1 MLDSNRLDGKV
12 ALITGAGGEI
22 GRATARLMAAR
33 GARIVAVDRD
43 SAALEALGAD
53 LGDALVS
60 ALAADVTDEA
70 AVRRYVAAAKAAAG
84 RIDVFFNNAG
94 IEGPVHRI
102 TEFPLDDFQRVLAV
116 NVTGVF
122 LGMKHVIP
130 VMLESGGGSIINT
143 SSTAGLR
150 GTGGLCAY
158 VASKHAV
165 IGLTRSAAAE
175 WAEHG
180 IRINC
185 INPGPIEGRM
195 IKSLEHSLSPDAPE
209 AAAQAI
215 AARIPAGRYGSP
227 EEVATLVAF
236 LASDDARYIN
246 GAVHAVDGG
255 RTAV

>member
-22 GRATARLMAAR
+22 GRATALLMAAR

-43 SAALEALGAD
+43 SAALDQLGED
-53 LGDALVS
+53 LGNALLAALV
-60 ALAADVTDEA
+60 ADVTDEA
-70 AVRRYVAAAKAAAG
+70 AVSGYVAAAKAAAG

-94 IEGPVHRI
+94 IEGPAHPVPD
-102 TEFPLDDFQRVLAV
+102 FPLVDFQRVLA
-116 NVTGVF
+116 G
-122 LGMKHVIP
+122 
-130 VMLESGGGSIINT
+130 GGGSIINT

-150 GTGGLCAY
+150 GSGGLCAY

-165 IGLTRSAAAE
+165 IGLTRSAADE
-175 WAEHG
+175 WAAHN

-185 INPGPIEGRM
+185 VNPGPIEGRM
-195 IKSLEHSLSPDAPE
+195 MQSIEQNLEPGNNGTV
-209 AAAQAI
+209 AAAI
-215 AARIPAGRYGSP
+215 AAANPARRYGLP

-236 LASDDARYIN
+236 LASDDARYIH
-246 GAVHAVDGG
+246 GAIHAVDGG

>member
-1 MLDSNRLDGKV
+1 MLDSNRLDGKC
-12 ALITGAGGEI
+12 ALVTGAGGEI
-22 GRATARLMAAR
+22 GSATARLMAAR

-43 SAALEALGAD
+43 SAALDALGAE
-53 LGDALVS
+53 LGA
-60 ALAADVTDEA
+60 AMLAGVVADVTDEA
-70 AVRRYVAAAKAAAG
+70 AVRGYVAQAKAAAG
-84 RIDVFFNNAG
+84 QIDVFFNNAG
-94 IEGPVHRI
+94 IVGPVHKLPD
-102 TEFPLDDFQRVLAV
+102 FPLDDFERVLAI

-130 VMLESGGGSIINT
+130 AMLEHGGGSIINT

-165 IGLTRSAAAE
+165 IGLTRTAADE
-175 WAEHG
+175 WAAHG

-185 INPGPIEGRM
+185 VNPGPIEGRM
-195 IKSLEHSLSPDAPE
+195 MQHIERGLMPGDNGAV
-209 AAAQAI
+209 ADAI
-215 AARIPAGRYGSP
+215 AAANPARRYGLP

-236 LASDDARYIN
+236 LASDDARYIH

>member
-43 SAALEALGAD
+43 SAALDQLGAD
-53 LGDALVS
+53 LGDALLA
-60 ALAADVTDEA
+60 ALVADVTDEE
-70 AVRRYVAAAKAAAG
+70 AVRGYVAAATAAAG

-94 IEGPVHRI
+94 IEGPAHPVPD
-102 TEFPLDDFQRVLAV
+102 FPLVDFQRVLAV

-130 VMLESGGGSIINT
+130 VMLAGGGGSIINT

-150 GTGGLCAY
+150 GSGGLCAY

-165 IGLTRSAAAE
+165 IGLTRSAADE
-175 WAEHG
+175 WAAHN

-185 INPGPIEGRM
+185 VNPGPIEGRM
-195 IKSLEHSLSPDAPE
+195 MQSIEQNLQPGNNGTV
-209 AAAQAI
+209 AAAI
-215 AARIPAGRYGSP
+215 VAASPARRYGLP

-236 LASDDARYIN
+236 LASDDARYIH
-246 GAVHAVDGG
+246 GAIHAVDGG

>member
-43 SAALEALGAD
+43 VAVLETLGAD
-53 LGDALVS
+53 LGDALVA
-60 ALAADVTDEA
+60 ALPADVTDEA
-70 AVRRYVAAAKAAAG
+70 AVRGYVAAAIAAAG

-94 IEGPVHRI
+94 IEGPVHPVPDL
-102 TEFPLDDFQRVLAV
+102 PLADFERVLAV

-130 VMLESGGGSIINT
+130 AMLESGGSIINT

-150 GTGGLCAY
+150 GSGGLCAY

-175 WAEHG
+175 WAQHG

-185 INPGPIEGRM
+185 VNPGPIEGRM
-195 IKSLEHSLSPDAPE
+195 IRSIEQGLEPGNNGTV
-209 AAAQAI
+209 AAALS
-215 AARIPAGRYGSP
+215 AANPARRYGRP
-227 EEVATLVAF
+227 EEVAALVAF
-236 LASDDARYIN
+236 LASDDASYIN

>member
-43 SAALEALGAD
+43 GAALEALGAE
-53 LGDALVS
+53 LGDALVV

-70 AVRRYVAAAKAAAG
+70 AVRGYVATAKASAG

-94 IEGPVHRI
+94 IEGPVHQI
-102 TEFPLDDFQRVLAV
+102 PDFPLKEFERVLAV

-130 VMLESGGGSIINT
+130 VMLEGGGGSIINT

-165 IGLTRSAAAE
+165 IGLTRSAADE
-175 WAEHG
+175 WAARG

-185 INPGPIEGRM
+185 VNPGPIEGRM
-195 IKSLEHSLSPDAPE
+195 MQSIEQGLQPGDNGSV
-209 AAAQAI
+209 AAAI
-215 AARIPAGRYGSP
+215 AAANPARRYGLP
-227 EEVATLVAF
+227 EEVAALVAF
-236 LASDDARYIN
+236 LASDDASYIH
-246 GAVHAVDGG
+246 GAVHSVDGG

>member
-1 MLDSNRLDGKV
+1 MLDSNRLDGKF

-22 GRATARLMAAR
+22 GSATARLMAAR
-33 GARIVAVDRD
+33 GASVVAVDRD
-43 SAALEALGAD
+43 AAALEALRAEMGGSLLAALVAD
-53 LGDALVS
+53 VSDEASVRGYVGDAV
-60 ALAADVTDEA
+60 
-70 AVRRYVAAAKAAAG
+70 AAAG

-94 IEGPVHRI
+94 IEGPAWRLPDY
-102 TEFPLDDFQRVLAV
+102 PLEDFQRVLAV

-130 VMLESGGGSIINT
+130 AMLASGGGSIINT

-150 GTGGLCAY
+150 GSGGLCAY

-165 IGLTRSAAAE
+165 IGLTRSAADE

-185 INPGPIEGRM
+185 VNPGPIEGRM
-195 IKSLEHSLSPDAPE
+195 MQSIEQGLQPGNNGAV
-209 AAAQAI
+209 AAAI
-215 AARIPAGRYGSP
+215 AASNPARRYGLP

-236 LASDDARYIN
+236 LASDDARYIH

>member
-1 MLDSNRLDGKV
+1 MLDSNRLEGKI

-22 GRATARLMAAR
+22 GSATARLMAAR
-33 GARIVAVDRD
+33 GAKIVAVDRD
-43 SAALEALGAD
+43 TASLDVLAAQ
-53 LGDALVS
+53 LGDNLLARLV
-60 ALAADVTDEA
+60 ADVTDEG
-70 AVRRYVAAAKAAAG
+70 AVRGYVAQAMAAGG

-94 IEGPVHRI
+94 IEGPAHPI
-102 TEFPLDDFQRVLAV
+102 PDYPLDAFQRVLAV

-130 VMLESGGGSIINT
+130 AMLAGGGGSIINT

-158 VASKHAV
+158 IASKHAV
-165 IGLTRSAAAE
+165 IGLTRSAADE
-175 WAEHG
+175 WAAHG

-185 INPGPIEGRM
+185 VNPGPIEGRM
-195 IKSLEHSLSPDAPE
+195 MQSIEQGLAPGNNGTV
-209 AAAQAI
+209 AAAI
-215 AARIPAGRYGSP
+215 SAANPARRYGLP

-236 LASDDARYIN
+236 LASDDARYIH

>member
-12 ALITGAGGEI
+12 VLITGAGGEI

-43 SAALEALGAD
+43 NAALEALAAE
-53 LGDALVS
+53 LGEALLAALV
-60 ALAADVTDEA
+60 ADVTDEA
-70 AVRRYVAAAKAAAG
+70 AVRGYVAAAMAAAG

-94 IEGPVHRI
+94 IEGPVHPVP
-102 TEFPLDDFQRVLAV
+102 EFPLEDFQRVLAI

-130 VMLESGGGSIINT
+130 HMLEQGGSIINT

-158 VASKHAV
+158 TASKHAV
-165 IGLTRSAAAE
+165 IGLTRSAADE
-175 WAEHG
+175 WAQHG

-185 INPGPIEGRM
+185 VNPGPIEGRM
-195 IKSLEHSLSPDAPE
+195 MQSIEQGLQPGDNGTV
-209 AAAQAI
+209 AAAI
-215 AARIPAGRYGSP
+215 AAANPARRYGLP

-236 LASDDARYIN
+236 LASDDARYIH

>member
-53 LGDALVS
+53 LGDALV
-60 ALAADVTDEA
+60 AAIAADVTDEA
-70 AVRRYVAAAKAAAG
+70 AVRGYVAAARAAAG

-94 IEGPVHRI
+94 IEGPVHQLPD
-102 TEFPLDDFQRVLAV
+102 FPLEDFERVLAV

-130 VMLESGGGSIINT
+130 VMLESGGGSIVNT
-143 SSTAGLR
+143 SSSAGLR

-175 WAEHG
+175 WAQHG

-195 IKSLEHSLSPDAPE
+195 IRSIEQGLEPGNNGTL
-209 AAAQAI
+209 AAAM
-215 AARIPAGRYGSP
+215 AAANPSRRYGLP
-227 EEVATLVAF
+227 EEVGALVAF
-236 LASDDARYIN
+236 LASDDSRYIN
-246 GAVHAVDGG
+246 GAVHSVDGG

>member
-60 ALAADVTDEA
+60 ALAADVTDEE
-70 AVRRYVAAAKAAAG
+70 AVRGYVAAAKAAAG

-130 VMLESGGGSIINT
+130 VMLESGGSIINT

-195 IKSLEHSLSPDAPE
+195 IQSIEQGLEPGNSGTV
-209 AAAQAI
+209 AAAI
-215 AARIPAGRYGSP
+215 AAANPARRYGLP

-236 LASDDARYIN
+236 LASDDARYIH
-246 GAVHAVDGG
+246 GAIHAVDGG